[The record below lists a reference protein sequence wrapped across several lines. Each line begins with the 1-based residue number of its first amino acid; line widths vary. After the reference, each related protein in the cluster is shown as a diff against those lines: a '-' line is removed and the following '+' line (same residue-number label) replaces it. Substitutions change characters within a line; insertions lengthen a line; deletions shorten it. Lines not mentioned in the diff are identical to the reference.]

1 MKTKLISLF
10 ALTILSLVFLVGG
23 MVSAA
28 VIFSPN
34 PVITEGNQGELVEV
48 NFTIENDYAGDLIDL
63 SFDFSNLLKDSFS
76 IPSSNL
82 DVELPEEIGG
92 LSDLEVTLKIQIPSE
107 QEPGIYNGDAEFWAA
122 ITSDPSLRETLN
134 ITLTVTEPEPQE
146 QDFCSYDDGVSEN
159 PGDLKVEIKDISVTN
174 GFGDDE
180 EWLLLDE
187 IEVEIEIENKGDYD
201 VDDISVEWGIV
212 DESMNEWVIEMDE
225 IDEFNIKDGDEEK
238 LVITFRIDD
247 DLDIDL
253 DELEG
258 SYYLYVRAT
267 GEVDDD
273 TNPMTCASDS
283 EAVSIEVESDFV
295 ILTDIE
301 VQEVV
306 QCDTEVQITADV
318 WNIGD
323 RDQDEVYVII
333 YNKELG
339 INEKIEIGDVDAFED
354 EKLDALIKIPS
365 DAEEKTYSLKLT
377 VYDEDDDIYENDYD
391 EEESIFNVFFKVEGN
406 CGSEPNAV
414 ISASLESGGKAG
426 QPLVIKATI
435 VNTGDDST
443 TFSINAAG
451 YTEWASSAELS
462 QSTVLLNAGDSI
474 NVLMTFDVKKD
485 VSGEK
490 TFNIEILSENKLVL
504 SQPVSVIIEKS
515 GFSFTGGVISGDNW
529 YLWGIGA
536 INFILIIVIIF
547 VAIRVARK

>member
-1 MKTKLISLF
+1 MKTKPISLF

-23 MVSAA
+23 MVSA
-28 VIFSPN
+28 
-34 PVITEGNQGELVEV
+34 TECLNLTEVSVPSQVYADDGELTVSFELS
-48 NFTIENDYAGDLIDL
+48 NRGSCTADKDLNWSIT
-63 SFDFSNLLKDSFS
+63 SNKDSFGTWD
-76 IPSSNL
+76 I
-82 DVELPEEIGG
+82 
-92 LSDLEVTLKIQIPSE
+92 SDLPDSVDMADLKDNPQELSVTFTFEDTITTGEMDIT
-107 QEPGIYNGDAEFWAA
+107 IHVDDTDTDEFDLELSP
-122 ITSDPSLRETLN
+122 ITILES
-134 ITLTVTEPEPQE
+134 QE

-159 PGDLKVEIKDISVTN
+159 LGELKVDIKDVSVIN
-174 GFGDDE
+174 GFGKDE

-201 VDDISVEWGIV
+201 VDDISVEWGIA

>member
-1 MKTKLISLF
+1 
-10 ALTILSLVFLVGG
+10 
-23 MVSAA
+23 VSA
-28 VIFSPN
+28 
-34 PVITEGNQGELVEV
+34 TECLNLTEVSVPSQVYADDGELTVS
-48 NFTIENDYAGDLIDL
+48 FTLSQKSSCSADRENL
-63 SFDFSNLLKDSFS
+63 NW
-76 IPSSNL
+76 
-82 DVELPEEIGG
+82 
-92 LSDLEVTLKIQIPSE
+92 T
-107 QEPGIYNGDAEFWAA
+107 
-122 ITSDPSLRETLN
+122 ITSDKAVWNELGLPSSISSGEIKELSATFNFDTGQTGNIGITIYVIDDERGDNDTLILSP
-134 ITLTVTEPEPQE
+134 ITILEPEE

-201 VDDISVEWGIV
+201 VDDISVEWGIA

-391 EEESIFNVFFKVEGN
+391 EEESVFNVYFKVEGN

-435 VNTGDDST
+435 VNTGDDSA

>member
-1 MKTKLISLF
+1 MDITIHVDDTETDIDEFDLELSQI
-10 ALTILSLVFLVGG
+10 TILES
-23 MVSAA
+23 
-28 VIFSPN
+28 
-34 PVITEGNQGELVEV
+34 
-48 NFTIENDYAGDLIDL
+48 
-63 SFDFSNLLKDSFS
+63 
-76 IPSSNL
+76 
-82 DVELPEEIGG
+82 
-92 LSDLEVTLKIQIPSE
+92 
-107 QEPGIYNGDAEFWAA
+107 QE
-122 ITSDPSLRETLN
+122 T
-134 ITLTVTEPEPQE
+134 
-146 QDFCSYDDGVSEN
+146 DFCSYDDGISEN
-159 PGDLKVEIKDISVTN
+159 PGELKVNIKDISVTK
-174 GFGDDE
+174 GFGYDE
-180 EWLLLDE
+180 EWLPFDE
-187 IEVEIEIENKGDYD
+187 IEVEIEVENKGDYD
-201 VDDISVEWGIV
+201 VDDISIEWGIA
-212 DESMNEWVIEMDE
+212 DEEMDNWVIEMDE
-225 IDEFNIKDGDEEK
+225 IDEFNLKDGDEEK

-283 EAVSIEVESDFV
+283 EAISIESESNFV

-301 VQEVV
+301 SPEVV
-306 QCDTEVQITADV
+306 QCGADVQLTADV

-323 RDQDEVYVII
+323 RDQDDVYTII

-339 INEKIEIGDVDAFED
+339 INEKIEIGDIDAFEN
-354 EKLDALIKIPS
+354 EKLDVLIKIPS

-377 VYDEDDDIYENDYD
+377 VYDEDNDIYENDYD
-391 EEESIFNVFFKVEGN
+391 DDEAIFNVYFKVEGN
-406 CGSEPNAV
+406 CGGEPNAV
-414 ISASLESGGKAG
+414 VSASLESGGKAG

-435 VNTGDDST
+435 VNTGDDPA

-451 YTEWASSAELS
+451 YADWASSAELS
-462 QSTVLLNAGDSI
+462 QSTVLLNAGDST
-474 NVLMTFDVKKD
+474 NVLITFNVKKD

-490 TFNIEILSENKLVL
+490 TFNIEILSENELIVT
-504 SQPVSVIIEKS
+504 QPVSVIIEKS

>member
-201 VDDISVEWGIV
+201 VDDISVEWGIA